1 MRKIALWF
9 TALLIAISFCA
20 CDTGDKST
28 SESKGNG
35 SQAESSTGLDGGEN
49 GGVNSDTGE
58 PTLCVVVFDSAG
70 GSFVETQTVAVGE
83 KLVKPANPTKQED
96 GNYEYTFEAWYV
108 GDYEWNFETDRVS
121 DNMTLTAKWNAELIF
136 TSPFLPSD

>member
-1 MRKIALWF
+1 MRKIALFF

-35 SQAESSTGLDGGEN
+35 SQSESSAGLDS
-49 GGVNSDTGE
+49 GVSSETGD

-70 GSFVETQTVAVGE
+70 GSFVEAQTVGVGE
-83 KLVKPANPTKQED
+83 KLVKPADPTKQED
-96 GNYEYTFEAWYV
+96 GSYEYTFEAWYW
-108 GDYEWNFETDRVS
+108 GDYEWNFETDTVS
-121 DNMTLTAKWNAELIF
+121 GNMTLTAKWDAERVY
-136 TSPFLPSD
+136 TNPFLPSD